1 MKNETSAFPTL
12 ESAGDVSCS
21 SGGLTKREIFAMS
34 AMQGIMS
41 SEHVLSFCRAYGFA
55 AYDVQDISKEIAASA
70 VKQADAL
77 LQELEK

>member
-12 ESAGDVSCS
+12 ESVGDVTCS

-41 SEHVLSFCRAYGFA
+41 SEHVTSFCTVSGGEI
-55 AYDVQDISKEIAASA
+55 DDITDLTKEIARSA
-70 VKQADAL
+70 VLHADAL
-77 LQELEK
+77 LEELSK